1 MSLELGYQGIGLA
14 LECEPAPKQTN
25 ADGEGEVNAT
35 VAKIGP
41 VSGGAAKGK
50 LKVDYKD
57 LVTFPLCY
65 TTANEVNSWA
75 VWVRS

>member
-14 LECEPAPKQTN
+14 LECEPAPKQTS

-41 VSGGAAKGK
+41 REERQKE
-50 LKVDYKD
+50 
-57 LVTFPLCY
+57 
-65 TTANEVNSWA
+65 N
-75 VWVRS
+75 